1 MLQELIKEL
10 ENFVKKINMIYLKA
24 LFLSL
29 IQAFTEFIPV
39 SSSGHLIIF
48 SNFINFNEIDT
59 DLFNTIIQLAST
71 LAIVVFFKK
80 KLFNVAFTLH
90 KNKKSRKFA
99 YNFIIAF
106 LPVLIFGLTFY
117 NKIKSYLYSN
127 ITVATALI
135 IGGIL
140 FLLVDKIKIKHQITN
155 LDNINKITSLKIG
168 CYQILS
174 VIPGASRSGSTIV
187 GGLLSKL
194 SRKTAVEFSFILAI
208 PTIISATLYDIYK
221 NFDKILRS
229 NYYILLF
236 GFIITFLVSLIIIK
250 IFIKYISEHNFTLF
264 AYYRII
270 LGTII
275 IILQLF

>member
-1 MLQELIKEL
+1 MLQELTKEL

-80 KLFNVAFTLH
+80 KLFNVAFTLY